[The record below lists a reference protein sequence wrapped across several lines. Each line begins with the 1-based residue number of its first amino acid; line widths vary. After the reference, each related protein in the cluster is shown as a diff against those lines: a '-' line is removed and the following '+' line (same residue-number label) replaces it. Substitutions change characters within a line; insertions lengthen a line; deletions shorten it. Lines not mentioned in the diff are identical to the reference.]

1 MAIISLIS
9 VMGMITNPVMIART
23 ILEDSYSE
31 RALQQQ
37 MIAAF
42 MTAASNALSCVVA
55 TRVVL
60 WVCVDSEHHIRAN
73 CINTCPHALFRAI
86 GAIISIV
93 GPVWLFVMSSIQRFL
108 QDGVRI
114 GNDGYPEPPSEHQL
128 LLN

>member
-55 TRVVL
+55 TCVVL
-60 WVCVDSEHHIRAN
+60 WVCVDSEHHI
-73 CINTCPHALFRAI
+73 
-86 GAIISIV
+86 
-93 GPVWLFVMSSIQRFL
+93 
-108 QDGVRI
+108 
-114 GNDGYPEPPSEHQL
+114 
-128 LLN
+128 